1 MPYLAVH
8 AAQQLAL
15 ALSALAAALLLGLPL
30 GVTAASF
37 RPARTPVLALA
48 AIGRTLPSLAV
59 LMLLLP
65 LLGVGAPPA
74 VAALT
79 LLALPPVV
87 IATDLG
93 MRGVP
98 APALEAALGLG
109 MTGLQRFVRVVIPLA
124 LPIWVTG
131 IRTAATETI
140 ASATLAT
147 FIGAGGLGDDIV
159 RGLQTGDPRLL
170 FAGALAVAM
179 LALLADAALGA
190 LGRRIEART

>member
-1 MPYLAVH
+1 
-8 AAQQLAL
+8 
-15 ALSALAAALLLGLPL
+15 
-30 GVTAASF
+30 
-37 RPARTPVLALA
+37 
-48 AIGRTLPSLAV
+48 
-59 LMLLLP
+59 
-65 LLGVGAPPA
+65 VGAPPA